1 MKQKKIQIMVMLF
14 LLLAVWGIPLAGWAT
29 PPVTIHSFTGTGTDG
44 SSPYAS
50 LISANAGNKLYG
62 MTTTGGASH
71 AGVLFSIDL
80 VNSNQYTALHS
91 FTGTGTD
98 GKYPYDNV
106 THSFNGTKL
115 YGMTTYGGASNKGV
129 IFSID
134 LNNNNQYTALHS
146 FTGASNDGSYP
157 NGSLV
162 LSLDSTKLYGMTTYG
177 GASNKGVVFSI
188 DLSNSNQYAALY
200 SFTGVDGAYP
210 FGSPI
215 LSLDGTTLFGMTTYG
230 GTGNKGAIF
239 SIDLNNSNQFA
250 NLHSF
255 AATSSEGANP
265 YGSPIFSVDGAKI
278 YGMTTYGG
286 ASNKGVVF
294 SIFRNGNQYSVLHS
308 FTGTGTDGATP
319 EDSLTL
325 SLDGST
331 LYGMTVKGGSS
342 NYGTLF
348 SIDLVNSN
356 QYTTEYS
363 FTKTGT
369 DGAYPYGSLVLSGNL
384 TTFYGTTSAGGGAS
398 NLGEVFS
405 FPVPATIPLPTPTP
419 STACTATLAYNLA
432 LHVPYITYQTL
443 ALSADFS
450 YEFKPGEVAFKYVD
464 SNVLSHPSFSCAPS
478 TLSSSLLLQIP
489 DVLLPGGVTHVWAD
503 LAYNTAYSTGGNI
516 VFVLTDYGTK

>member
-1 MKQKKIQIMVMLF
+1 MKQKKIQIMVMLL

-106 THSFNGTKL
+106 THSFNG
-115 YGMTTYGGASNKGV
+115 
-129 IFSID
+129 
-134 LNNNNQYTALHS
+134 
-146 FTGASNDGSYP
+146 
-157 NGSLV
+157 
-162 LSLDSTKLYGMTTYG
+162 TKLYGMTTYG

-294 SIFRNGNQYSVLHS
+294 SILRNGNQYTVLHS

-369 DGAYPYGSLVLSGNL
+369 DGAYPYGSLALSGNL
-384 TTFYGTTSAGGGAS
+384 TTFYGMTSAGGGAS

-405 FPVPATIPLPTPTP
+405 FPVPASIPMPTPIP
-419 STACTATLAYNLA
+419 STACTATLADNLA
-432 LHVPYITYQTL
+432 LHVPYITMQTL

-450 YEFKPGEVAFKYVD
+450 YEFKIGEVAFKYVD